1 MQDVMN
7 TTIKEDLEEHRDLL
21 RTLGGLFKHNVNTI
35 FMVNNE
41 QGELEDKGKMIHQ
54 QFESMFT
61 RYEDTLGWR
70 KMNDSNRTPMETY
83 Y

>member
-41 QGELEDKGKMIHQ
+41 QGELEDKGKMIH
-54 QFESMFT
+54 
-61 RYEDTLGWR
+61 
-70 KMNDSNRTPMETY
+70 
-83 Y
+83 